1 MSNENRNDSGNI
13 GNLHKNPKSV
23 EFIKE
28 KVSKTKKSWHQ
39 EGVTKELILKTKRIK
54 NTLNF

>member
-28 KVSKTKKSWHQ
+28 KVSKTKK
-39 EGVTKELILKTKRIK
+39 LILKTKRIK